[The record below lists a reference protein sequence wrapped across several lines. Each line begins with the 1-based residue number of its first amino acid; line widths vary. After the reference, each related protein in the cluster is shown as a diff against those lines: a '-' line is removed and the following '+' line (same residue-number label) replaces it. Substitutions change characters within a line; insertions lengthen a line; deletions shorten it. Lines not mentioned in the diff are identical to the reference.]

1 MVFGVKVEIKSVLIL
16 VFRVEFK
23 IRDSLILVFIY
34 FCKIKVKFIPIKMRS
49 FKSGRY
55 INQGYYKSFQ
65 PNPINRDWLVSNMD
79 IISLLSK
86 ADRQLGRLDMYS
98 EYVNIDLFISMHI
111 AKEAT
116 QSSKIEGTR
125 TNMEEVFLDREN
137 IAFEKRD
144 DWEEVQ
150 NYITAMNEAVLM
162 LQKLPF
168 SSRLIKNTHELLL
181 QGVRGEHK
189 LPGIF
194 RTSQNWIGG
203 ASINDAIFIPPNHN
217 SIGELMSD
225 IEKFANDELNKL
237 PDLIKIALIHYQ
249 FETIHPFL
257 DGNGRV
263 GRLLITLYL
272 VGKGVLKQ
280 PILYLSD
287 FFEKHRTLY
296 YDNLTRVRT
305 HDDVEQW
312 IKFFLIGVIE
322 TAQNGVKTFDG
333 ILQLQKNVNVKIE
346 KLGVRTSDAGKV
358 LQYLYKKPIVDV
370 PKVAEITGKSVGSV
384 YKLISILE
392 EIGILRE
399 ISGQQR
405 GRLYSFEDYVG
416 LFRK

>member
-1 MVFGVKVEIKSVLIL
+1 MEK
-16 VFRVEFK
+16 
-23 IRDSLILVFIY
+23 
-34 FCKIKVKFIPIKMRS
+34 
-49 FKSGRY
+49 FKSGTY

-65 PNPINRDWLVSNMD
+65 PNEINRDWGINNLD

-125 TNMEEVFLDREN
+125 TNMEEAFLEKED

-150 NYITAMNEAVLM
+150 NYILAMNKAVKM
-162 LQKLPF
+162 LKSLPF
-168 SSRLIKNTHELLL
+168 SSRLINNTHKVLL

-189 LPGIF
+189 LPGTY

-203 ASINDAIFIPPNHN
+203 ASINDAIFVPPVHT
-217 SIGELMSD
+217 SISDLMSD

-237 PDLIKIALIHYQ
+237 PDLLKIALIHYQ

-263 GRLLITLYL
+263 GRLLITIYL
-272 VGKGVLKQ
+272 VSKSILKQ

-296 YDNLTRVRT
+296 YDNLMRVRT
-305 HDDVEQW
+305 HNNLEQW
-312 IKFFLIGVIE
+312 FKFFLAGVIE
-322 TAQNGVKTFDG
+322 TAENGVTTFDA
-333 ILQLQKNVNVKIE
+333 ILQLQKSIDKKLESLGTRTADAQKI
-346 KLGVRTSDAGKV
+346 V
-358 LQYLYKKPIVDV
+358 QYLYKKPITNAV
-370 PKVAEITGKSVGSV
+370 KIAELTEKSSASV

-392 EIGILRE
+392 ELEILKE
-399 ISGQQR
+399 VTGQKR
-405 GRLYSFEDYVG
+405 GKLYSFESYVK
-416 LFRK
+416 LFKP